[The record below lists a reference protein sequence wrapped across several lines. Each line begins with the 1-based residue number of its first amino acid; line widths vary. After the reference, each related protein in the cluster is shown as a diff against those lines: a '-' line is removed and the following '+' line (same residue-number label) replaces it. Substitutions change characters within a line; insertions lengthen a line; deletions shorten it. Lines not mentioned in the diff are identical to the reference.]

1 MLQVSNFVEFAIQ
14 IKLYSSYFTQSGTI
28 PFKGLEVR
36 NGLMGIH
43 GWLKHYS
50 WGHFGLYRLYRS
62 HLHTKLFLKEKI
74 FSICLLFEK
83 CIKNKVLENIQIQN
97 LRNMWTIEN
106 IFEVMTAM
114 DAFLIGF
121 SSVLTVTLKMNVGI
135 GVSSKNPKVP
145 SKCMFNL

>member
-50 WGHFGLYRLYRS
+50 
-62 HLHTKLFLKEKI
+62 
-74 FSICLLFEK
+74 
-83 CIKNKVLENIQIQN
+83 
-97 LRNMWTIEN
+97 
-106 IFEVMTAM
+106 
-114 DAFLIGF
+114 
-121 SSVLTVTLKMNVGI
+121 
-135 GVSSKNPKVP
+135 
-145 SKCMFNL
+145 